1 MFGCLFYPRVCSSLM
16 TQRGVVFMQM
26 RGNQHSLP
34 RGHPLFQSPFNPPPL
49 LSSSPPSAEYHALQ
63 PGVLRVVHHD
73 GQRDAEDDGAS
84 SAVATVTRELLQ
96 EAAEHVGAELGESL
110 GGEVER
116 RRQPLGGSNGAA
128 REDTQIRRRDSLSA
142 HQEGRR
148 KRAG

>member
-1 MFGCLFYPRVCSSLM
+1 
-16 TQRGVVFMQM
+16 MQM

-34 RGHPLFQSPFNPPPL
+34 RGHPPFSIPFQPAASPRSP
-49 LSSSPPSAEYHALQ
+49 SSEYHALE

-116 RRQPLGGSNGAA
+116 RRQPLRGSNGAA

-148 KRAG
+148 KRAR

>member
-1 MFGCLFYPRVCSSLM
+1 MFGCLFFPRMCSSLM

-26 RGNQHSLP
+26 HGNQHSLP
-34 RGHPLFQSPFNPPPL
+34 PPPRSP
-49 LSSSPPSAEYHALQ
+49 SSEYHALE

-73 GQRDAEDDGAS
+73 GQRDAEDDGVS

-116 RRQPLGGSNGAA
+116 RRQPLRGSNGAA

-148 KRAG
+148 KRAR